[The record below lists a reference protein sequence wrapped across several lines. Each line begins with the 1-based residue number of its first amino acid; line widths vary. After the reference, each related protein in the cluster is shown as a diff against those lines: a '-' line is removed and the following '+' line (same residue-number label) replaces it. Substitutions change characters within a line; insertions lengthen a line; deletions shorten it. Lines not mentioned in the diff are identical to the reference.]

1 MKRKR
6 PYFRISIK
14 GYYPEGSNAKLSLK
28 VYTKSESLIGLL
40 IIKYAG
46 LKASFNKLK
55 EPKL

>member
-1 MKRKR
+1 
-6 PYFRISIK
+6 
-14 GYYPEGSNAKLSLK
+14 LK